1 MKFYRANIVNTK
13 YIKAAPL
20 QAISFKM
27 GSIITRNKAGDA
39 VAYQGKFTSTE
50 SIKSGSIVIG
60 ENMGLMQPYKVE
72 RHGGMSGIYTYMLT
86 EEGFI
91 KGANG

>member
-1 MKFYRANIVNTK
+1 MRFYRAQIVNSK
-13 YIKAAPL
+13 YVRASL
-20 QAISFKM
+20 VQHISHKL

-50 SIKSGSIVIG
+50 SLKPGSIVIG
-60 ENMGLMQPYKVE
+60 EVGGLLQPYKVQRE
-72 RHGGMSGIYTYMLT
+72 VGEAGIYTYMLT